1 VITSVLA
8 PAATIRAASRVFLAF
23 LLAAMATT
31 AMAQE
36 PMKVAVLDMTAALFN
51 SEVAKQVDTQVRE
64 ETSQD
69 EQKVRALAEEATG
82 LQQKLQTDASTMS
95 DDEKRKIAEQIEE
108 IGVQYQFLV
117 QKIQTLVE
125 ERRQQFQE
133 TYAPNLIQAITTVVE
148 EGAYD
153 LVLRSEAAL
162 HFRTDYDIT
171 ARVTEKLNAA
181 PAPQPAAQ

>member
-1 VITSVLA
+1 
-8 PAATIRAASRVFLAF
+8 
-23 LLAAMATT
+23 
-31 AMAQE
+31 
-36 PMKVAVLDMTAALFN
+36 
-51 SEVAKQVDTQVRE
+51 
-64 ETSQD
+64 
-69 EQKVRALAEEATG
+69 
-82 LQQKLQTDASTMS
+82 MS

>member
-1 VITSVLA
+1 MITSMLA
-8 PAATIRAASRVFLAF
+8 PAATIRATSRILMAI
-23 LLAAMATT
+23 LLAGLSAT

-181 PAPQPAAQ
+181 PQPVAQ